1 MISSV
6 ITLAHHVEEEGVRVI
21 VQSFVIKKQF
31 GEETEVLGV
40 VLVLSS
46 VNFKEGNGIFPID
59 FITRWIFV
67 NTFCQMSF
75 QTCPGFKELETELT
89 NINALL
95 IG

>member
-6 ITLAHHVEEEGVRVI
+6 ITLAHDIKEEGVRVV
-21 VQSFVIKKQF
+21 VQSFVIKKQL
-31 GEETEVLGV
+31 GKETQVLGV
-40 VLVLSS
+40 VFVLSS
-46 VNFKEGNGIFPID
+46 VNFKERNGIFPID

-67 NTFCQMSF
+67 NTFCQMSL
-75 QTCPGFKELETELT
+75 QTCSGFKELETELT